1 MRKAAPV
8 FVALLL
14 ALGIV
19 QGMPSA
25 GAAEPVHGLK
35 GEYFTMSAPG
45 ARDFATLAG
54 TVLDAEV
61 NHRDLTS
68 VFGFLAGRTEHT
80 TARWTGRIT
89 VPQTG
94 DYTFY
99 AIGDNGFRLHID
111 GKPVIDHWVGD
122 WDREQTSAPVAL
134 TAGRQYDFRLEMFQ
148 DTGGA
153 NMFLR
158 WSNGSIGKQI
168 VPESAFTPPA
178 DFQVV
183 PRTAVVSGDGRSLTM
198 EFGGRVTNTAGL
210 KDHLRVEVDSTPM
223 PISVV
228 TARRTSLT
236 IRLAEEV
243 LKSQRVRLFYD
254 GAGDLA
260 VDGRKVEK
268 TARTVQNSSTRRLK
282 TPWGEKVDPRN
293 PLPEYPRP
301 QLERDKWLNLN
312 GPWEFAAA
320 KAGQQPVFGQRLP
333 EQVIV
338 PFPIESQLSGLERHE
353 DHMFYRRTVSVP
365 QDWKVG
371 SGQRL
376 RLHFGAVDH
385 EARVWVNGKL
395 VAEHSGGYTAFS
407 ADITDALRNG
417 GAQEIVV
424 AVTDTTGPNQPKG
437 KQSRNP
443 SGIFYT
449 PSSGIWQ
456 TVWMEPVPDAAVD
469 EIKMTPDLA
478 TSTLK
483 LTVASKTSATVTAVA
498 KDAQGKQVGTV
509 TGPANSALAL
519 PVPDPHLWT
528 PDDPYLYQLEVSLG
542 QDRIKSYF
550 GMRSIGMA
558 NVGGTPK
565 LTLNG
570 QPIFSLMMLDQGFF
584 PDGLNTAPSD
594 EALEFDLK
602 AQKDLGFNSVRKH
615 IKAEPARWYYH
626 ADRLGLL
633 VWQDFVSVEN
643 GNNSTAQQAFLSESR
658 ELMKQLHNSPSIFAW
673 IVFNEGWGEWD
684 REVTGQITT
693 DVKAADP
700 SRIVSAHSGVNCC
713 DSKGDSGKGDV
724 IDHHDYNNNDPARP
738 DGKRVVMDGEHGGFT
753 LRTPGHQWPG
763 APTNIYSG
771 VADKAALTAKYVD
784 NTRTFYLGQARA
796 ELSASVYT
804 QVTDLEN
811 ELNGLWT
818 YDRKRIKVDP
828 GPVREINRRVIAA
841 GADAGKPYP
850 YAARGAWKLDE
861 GRGTVAEDSSGGGN
875 PLTLSPTGVAW
886 KSGALEFTGGSAETY
901 GPVVDT
907 TGDYTVS
914 ARVRL
919 DELPG
924 NYATALSQDGRQQEN
939 PFYLQYGQG
948 GFAFSTPGGNRARA
962 SITPE
967 LGRWYQLTGVRAGN
981 EIRLYVDGVRVA
993 TAPAGPA
1000 AASTGAFAVG
1010 RAKFGGQN
1018 TDFWRGAIDD
1028 VSAVGRALSDGEV
1041 AARL

>member
-8 FVALLL
+8 LVALLL
-14 ALGIV
+14 ALGV
-19 QGMPSA
+19 APGTPPA

-35 GEYFTMSAPG
+35 GEYFSMSAPG
-45 ARDFATLAG
+45 ARDFANLAG

-61 NHRDLTS
+61 NHQDLTG

-80 TARWTGRIT
+80 TARWTGSIA

-94 DYTFY
+94 EYTFH
-99 AIGDNGFRLHID
+99 AIGDNGFRLFVD
-111 GKPVIDHWVGD
+111 GRPVIDHWVGD

-158 WSNGSIGKQI
+158 WSSATTPKQI

-183 PRTAVVSGDGRSLTM
+183 PRAAGVSKDGRVLTAD
-198 EFGGRVTNTAGL
+198 FGGRVSGTGDL
-210 KDHLRVEVDSTPM
+210 KEHLRVEVDATPM
-223 PISVV
+223 PVSVI
-228 TARRTSLT
+228 TASRGRATV
-236 IRLAEEV
+236 RLAEEV
-243 LKSQRVRLFYD
+243 LKDQRVRIYYD
-254 GAGDLA
+254 GAGALA
-260 VDGRKVEK
+260 VDGKKVEK
-268 TARTVQNSSTRRLK
+268 TARTVKNASVERLR
-282 TPWGEKVDPRN
+282 TPWGEKVDTRN

-301 QLERDKWLNLN
+301 QLERDRWVNLN

-320 KAGQQPVFGQRLP
+320 KAGQQPVFGKRLP
-333 EQVIV
+333 EKVIV

-353 DHMFYRRTVSVP
+353 DHMFYRRTVTVP
-365 QDWKVG
+365 RDW
-371 SGQRL
+371 SGQRVKL
-376 RLHFGAVDH
+376 NFGAVDH
-385 EARVWVNGKL
+385 EAKVWVNGKL

-407 ADITDALRNG
+407 ADITDALKRG
-417 GAQEIVV
+417 EQEIVV
-424 AVTDTTGPNQPKG
+424 AVTDTTGPHQPKG

-456 TVWMEPVPDAAVD
+456 TVWMEPVPDKGID
-469 EIKMTPDLA
+469 EIKTTPDLA
-478 TSTLK
+478 TSSLAV
-483 LTVASKTSATVTAVA
+483 TVRSAGNATVTAVA
-498 KDAQGKQVGTV
+498 KDARGRQVGTV
-509 TGPANSALAL
+509 TGPANSNLTL
-519 PVPDPHLWT
+519 PVPNPHLWT
-528 PDDPYLYQLEVSLG
+528 PDDPYLYQLEIRLG
-542 QDRIKSYF
+542 GDRVKSYF
-550 GMRSIGMA
+550 GMRSTGITT
-558 NVGGTPK
+558 VGGTPK

-570 QPIFSLMMLDQGFF
+570 QPIFSLMQLDQGFY

-594 EALEFDLK
+594 EALVFDLK

-633 VWQDFVSVEN
+633 VWQDFVSIED
-643 GNNSTAQQAFLSESR
+643 GNNPKAQQAFLNESR
-658 ELMKQLHNSPSIFAW
+658 ELMQQLHNYPSIYAW

-684 REVTGQITT
+684 RTVTGQIT
-693 DVKAADP
+693 DEVKAADP
-700 SRIVSAHSGVNCC
+700 SRIVNAHSGVNCC
-713 DSKGDSGKGDV
+713 ASKGDSGKGDV
-724 IDHHDYNNNDPARP
+724 IDHHDYNNTDPARP

-763 APTNIYSG
+763 APIAIYSG
-771 VADKAALTAKYVD
+771 VASKAALTAKYVD

-804 QVTDLEN
+804 QVTDLEG

-828 GPVREINRRVIAA
+828 GPVREINRRVIEA
-841 GADAGKPYP
+841 GANAGKPYP
-850 YAARGAWKLDE
+850 YAERGEWKLND
-861 GRGTVAEDSSGGGN
+861 GKGTAAKDSSGGGN
-875 PLTLSPTGVAW
+875 PLTLSPTGATW
-886 KSGALEFTGGSAETY
+886 KDGALEFRNGSAETY
-901 GPVVDT
+901 GPVIDT
-907 TGDYTVS
+907 TGDYSVS
-914 ARVRL
+914 AKVRL
-919 DELPG
+919 DELPD
-924 NYATALSQDGRQQEN
+924 NYATAVSQDGREREN

-948 GFAFSTPGGNRARA
+948 AFAFSTPGGNRARFE
-962 SITPE
+962 ITPE
-967 LGRWYQLTGVRAGN
+967 LGRWYELKGERVGD
-981 EIRLYVDGVRVA
+981 EIRLYVDGSLVA

-1000 AASTGAFAVG
+1000 IVSTGALAVG

-1018 TDFWRGAIDD
+1018 VDFWRGAIKD
-1028 VSAVGRALSDGEV
+1028 VRVTS
-1041 AARL
+1041 